1 MITSILNAKNL
12 VKRVKRKINLKNTLR
27 SDESLD
33 SKWTFLENFFVF
45 FILVFYSI

>member
-33 SKWTFLENFFVF
+33 SKWTFLGRSSLT
-45 FILVFYSI
+45 ILWKLNV